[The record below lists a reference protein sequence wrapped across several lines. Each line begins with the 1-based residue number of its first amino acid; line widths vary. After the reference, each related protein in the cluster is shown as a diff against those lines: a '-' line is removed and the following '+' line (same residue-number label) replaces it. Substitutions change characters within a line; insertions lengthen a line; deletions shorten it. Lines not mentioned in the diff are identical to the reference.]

1 MRSVGCFLAMALTAA
16 IAIPARGQRV
26 VKESYAQWQSVRDLR
41 LAKSAQWCADAAAE
55 GCDMRNFA
63 SAMLLPDSGV
73 IVADV
78 PGPMRRFSRTGQFL
92 GELGRRGQGPG
103 EYGLL
108 VEPQLLSNGMVS
120 WFDNTQMRI
129 ASVLLDGKAG
139 PVHGVTLPP
148 TAMSLHVVGGELVIL
163 DVPASPT
170 LGDTVVGVYRTVPT
184 SGAPRV
190 LGQVRTPSVFEPG
203 STMRRPSAP
212 FAARIVANVG
222 AAGDVAHSNGAKYQV
237 DVMPAMGVPWRLDID
252 LPRRAVSSAER
263 DSVLA
268 VALKRARVTSVAA
281 LPEWQR
287 TQLENGSSTVPPVQS
302 MRVLRDGTV
311 WIRPT
316 TAPSNKTA
324 RWDVFARD
332 GRRIGKAEL
341 PLSASVKDGTR
352 EWVLVAELGADD
364 VPMLVRYAVG
374 R

>member
-1 MRSVGCFLAMALTAA
+1 
-16 IAIPARGQRV
+16 
-26 VKESYAQWQSVRDLR
+26 
-41 LAKSAQWCADAAAE
+41 
-55 GCDMRNFA
+55 MRNIA
-63 SAMLLPDSGV
+63 NAMLLPDSGV
-73 IVADV
+73 IIADV
-78 PGPMRRFSRTGQFL
+78 PGPMRRFSKAGQFL

-108 VEPQLLSNGMVS
+108 VEPQLLSNGTVW
-120 WFDNTQMRI
+120 WFDNTQMRL
-129 ASVLLDGKAG
+129 ASVLPDGKAG
-139 PVHGVTLPP
+139 PVRRVMLPP
-148 TAMSLHVVGGELVIL
+148 TAVSLHVVGVELVIL
-163 DVPASPT
+163 DVPAAPT
-170 LGDTVVGVYRTVPT
+170 LGDTVVGVYRTVPAN
-184 SGAPRV
+184 GAPRV

-203 STMRRPSAP
+203 TTMRRPSAP
-212 FAARIVANVG
+212 FAARVVANVG
-222 AAGDVAHSNGAKYQV
+222 TAGDVAHSNGARYQV
-237 DVMPAMGVPWRLDID
+237 DVMPAKGVPWRLDID

-268 VALKRARVTSVAA
+268 VALKRSRVTSVAA

-287 TQLENGSSTVPPVQS
+287 SQLENGSSTVPPLQS
-302 MRVLRDGTV
+302 MRILRDGSL

-316 TAPSNKTA
+316 TAPSDKSA

-332 GRRIGKAEL
+332 GRRIGKVDL